1 MVSSPVVDA
10 ARAAVLARFRW
21 VAGDAD
27 LWPVLRDAGS
37 FAAVVRALAE
47 PYRDAGVDV
56 VAGIEA
62 RGFVLGPA
70 VAVELGAGFL
80 PVRTDGGMLPGP
92 VVRRRADFDY
102 RGRRRELATRTDL
115 VGPGDRVLLVDDWV
129 EVGAQ
134 AAAARA
140 LVEQCGGELVGVS
153 VVVDDASDDARAALP
168 PVRGIVASAELG
180 PSA

>member
-1 MVSSPVVDA
+1 MASNPVVDA

-21 VAGDAD
+21 VGGDAD
-27 LWPVLRDAGS
+27 LWPVLRDGESLAL
-37 FAAVVRALAE
+37 VVRALAE
-47 PYRDAGVDV
+47 PFRDAGVEV

-62 RGFVLGPA
+62 RGFLLGPA
-70 VAVELGAGFL
+70 VALELGVGFL

-102 RGRRRELATRTDL
+102 RGRRRELATRSDL
-115 VGPGDRVLLVDDWV
+115 VGAGDRVLLVDDWV

-134 AAAARA
+134 AVAARA
-140 LVEQCGGELVGVS
+140 LVEQCGAQLVGLS
-153 VVVDDASDDARAALP
+153 VVVDQASDDARAALP
-168 PVRGIVASAELG
+168 PVEGIVAAAALG

>member
-1 MVSSPVVDA
+1 MGGDPVLDA

-27 LWPVLRDAGS
+27 LWPVLRDPA
-37 FAAVVRALAE
+37 ALPAVVRALAE
-47 PYRDAGVDV
+47 PFRDVHVDAV
-56 VAGIEA
+56 VGIEA

-70 VAVELGAGFL
+70 VAVELGAGFV

-102 RGRRRELATRTDL
+102 RGRRRELATRSDL
-115 VGPGDRVLLVDDWV
+115 VQPGDRVLLVDDWV

-134 AAAARA
+134 ALAACA
-140 LVEQCGGELVGVS
+140 LVEQCGGELVGLS
-153 VVVDDASDDARAALP
+153 VVVDQASDEARAALP
-168 PVRGIVASAELG
+168 PVRGVVSAAELG